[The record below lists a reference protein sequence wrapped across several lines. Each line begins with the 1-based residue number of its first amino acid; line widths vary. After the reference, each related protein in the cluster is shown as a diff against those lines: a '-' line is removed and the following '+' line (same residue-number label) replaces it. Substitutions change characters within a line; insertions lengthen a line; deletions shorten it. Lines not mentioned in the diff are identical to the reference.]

1 METKEE
7 FIIPIDDAIE
17 DFRHH
22 IDAHDRTIL
31 SARYGDGKSFF
42 LSHFMEN
49 PDVTERYTFL
59 TIFPVN
65 YQVTENRDIFD
76 LIKRDIL
83 LQMLLKGVVETDI
96 EITDA
101 EALALYIQCQPLSFI
116 EGFIPLIA
124 DISTSEGASR
134 VAAVIVGIKKV
145 FKTLKQKLDVIKQ
158 QSDDSRL
165 DQFFS
170 AVEQNPIVGQDAI
183 SSIIQKGIKQY
194 KEKHPNKQVALI
206 VEDMDRIDPAH
217 LFRIL
222 NVFSAHI
229 DYCYNLG
236 LQPNETLVGNKFG
249 LDKIIFVLHYQ
260 NVQNIYSHFYGS
272 ETSFEG
278 YIEKFCSSNYFSYS
292 LQEQRDRFFFQRIAK
307 ETGLNSEL
315 LNYIIK
321 PSDFKEMTIRKASH
335 AFDNAGRSVVNMS
348 TASNNEGQAIQLHS
362 GMLRLIAILRKLGI
376 SDSDIIGRLK
386 HAIET
391 KGITSTGLFMY
402 LAPYLNMA
410 KYGNFRG
417 AMRFTKS
424 TDQTN
429 MFVVDNILNDD
440 RALCSFTT
448 SMNFEDS
455 VEESILESLRK
466 VLKMVA
472 K

>member
-1 METKEE
+1 MKEE

-22 IDAHDRTIL
+22 IEAHDRTIL

-49 PDVTERYTFL
+49 RDVAERFTFL

-96 EITDA
+96 EITEA

-124 DISTSEGASR
+124 DISTSEEASK
-134 VAAVIVGIKKV
+134 AAAIAIGIKKV
-145 FKTLKQKLDVIKQ
+145 FKSIKQKLDVIKQ
-158 QSDDSRL
+158 KSDDSQL

-183 SSIIQKGIKQY
+183 SSIIQKGIRQY
-194 KEKHPNKQVALI
+194 KDKYPNKQVVLI

-229 DYCYNLG
+229 DFSYRLG
-236 LQPNETLVGNKFG
+236 MQPNETVAGNKFG
-249 LDKIIFVLHYQ
+249 LDKVIFVLHYQ

-272 ETSFEG
+272 DTSFEG

-292 LQEQRDRFFFQRIAK
+292 LQEQCDRFYFQRIAQ
-307 ETGLNSEL
+307 ETGLNTEL

-321 PSDFKEMTIRKASH
+321 PSDFKDLTIRKASH
-335 AFDNAGRSVVNMS
+335 AFDNAGRSVINVT
-348 TASNNEGQAIQLHS
+348 TALNNDRQTIVLHS
-362 GMLRLIAILRKLGI
+362 GMLRLIAILRKLGMP
-376 SDSDIIGRLK
+376 DSEIVSRLK
-386 HAIET
+386 NAIET
-391 KGITSTGLFMY
+391 KGITDKGLFMY
-402 LAPYLNMA
+402 LAPYLNLV
-410 KYGNFRG
+410 KYGNYRG

-424 TDQTN
+424 TEQINT
-429 MFVVDNILNDD
+429 FIVDNILNDG
-440 RALCSFTT
+440 RAVCSFNRIL
-448 SMNFEDS
+448 NFEDN
-455 VEESILESLRK
+455 VEDSLLESLRR